1 MKYTEKYTINWHDTG
16 CDRSAA
22 PSRILGYMQE
32 TASRHCRFLGHDLDV
47 LRDEKALGFVVI
59 RFSVEM
65 LAPLYAYDEV
75 TVDTWVPESHGLFFN
90 RCYEIRR
97 GSETVA
103 RGLSVSSLL
112 NLKTRDFMRVTDYD
126 FGFEEEAMIEL
137 SKTLPTRLRFKKDLS
152 LSEVAERRIV
162 CSDLDYNLHMNNT
175 RYADMLSDYLPSR
188 TEKRITSLVLSYLHE
203 ARYGDTLRVFCG
215 EEQDSESGTAY
226 CLRALSEDGTPV
238 TEARIT
244 VEPIT
249 CETKNNFM

>member
-16 CDRSAA
+16 CDRTAT

-32 TASRHCRFLGHDLDV
+32 TASRHCRSLGHDLDR

-59 RFSVEM
+59 RFSVEI
-65 LAPLYAYDEV
+65 LAPLYAYDEI

-90 RCYEIRR
+90 RCYEMKR
-97 GSETVA
+97 GTETVA

-112 NLKTRDFMRVTDYD
+112 DLKTHDFRRVTDYD
-126 FGFEEEAMIEL
+126 FGFEEEPIIEL
-137 SKTLPTRLRFKKDLS
+137 SETLPTRLRFSKGQTLD
-152 LSEVAERRIV
+152 EAGERKIV

-175 RYADMLSDYLPSR
+175 RYADMLSDYLPDR
-188 TEKRITSLVLSYLHE
+188 TEKRVTSIVLSYLHE

-215 EEQDSESGTAY
+215 EEQDDEWGTVY
-226 CLRALSEDGTPV
+226 CLRAQREDGTPV

-244 VEPIT
+244 VEPIR
-249 CETKNNFM
+249 